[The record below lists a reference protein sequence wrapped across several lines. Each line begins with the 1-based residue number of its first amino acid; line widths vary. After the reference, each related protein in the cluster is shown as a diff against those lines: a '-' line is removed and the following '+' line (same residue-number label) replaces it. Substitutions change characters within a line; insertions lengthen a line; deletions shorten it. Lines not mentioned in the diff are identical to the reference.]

1 MTVERLRHVVAI
13 GVDEAGRI
21 ADSAATDLLRLE
33 NMDTDLRPSQSAL
46 AVSRQEVDSDAANSY
61 LPFFGS
67 NEMRAAAAQLVS
79 ARSGVNYD
87 WQRQCLITAGGCNGI
102 LNTLLAVLNPG
113 DEVIMTDPIYV
124 GLINRV
130 RIAGGVPVFVPL
142 HPTSSG
148 WRLDLNAL
156 KKSVTPRTRA
166 FLIVSPSMPSGAV
179 LNRAEWT
186 AVAETCIAAKAWLIN
201 DAAMETI
208 LFDGAEYIHPA
219 SLHGMAEQTIT
230 VGTVSKE
237 QRMIGWRVGW
247 VVGPPE
253 IVHDIGL
260 VTISNVVCH
269 VGIAQRAAAVALRD
283 DDNSLPA
290 AIATWQSRR
299 DCIREELASM
309 PLLPCAGGWSILLD
323 VHDWGF
329 RSQEASTRLMTIG
342 QIAATPMK
350 NWGTARS
357 DRYVRFVF
365 ANEPVERLRGLRG
378 RVEQALASR

>member
-33 NMDTDLRPSQSAL
+33 NMDTDLRPPQSAL

-142 HPTSSG
+142 HPT
-148 WRLDLNAL
+148 
-156 KKSVTPRTRA
+156 
-166 FLIVSPSMPSGAV
+166 
-179 LNRAEWT
+179 
-186 AVAETCIAAKAWLIN
+186 
-201 DAAMETI
+201 
-208 LFDGAEYIHPA
+208 
-219 SLHGMAEQTIT
+219 
-230 VGTVSKE
+230 
-237 QRMIGWRVGW
+237 
-247 VVGPPE
+247 
-253 IVHDIGL
+253 
-260 VTISNVVCH
+260 
-269 VGIAQRAAAVALRD
+269 
-283 DDNSLPA
+283 
-290 AIATWQSRR
+290 
-299 DCIREELASM
+299 
-309 PLLPCAGGWSILLD
+309 
-323 VHDWGF
+323 
-329 RSQEASTRLMTIG
+329 
-342 QIAATPMK
+342 
-350 NWGTARS
+350 
-357 DRYVRFVF
+357 
-365 ANEPVERLRGLRG
+365 
-378 RVEQALASR
+378 